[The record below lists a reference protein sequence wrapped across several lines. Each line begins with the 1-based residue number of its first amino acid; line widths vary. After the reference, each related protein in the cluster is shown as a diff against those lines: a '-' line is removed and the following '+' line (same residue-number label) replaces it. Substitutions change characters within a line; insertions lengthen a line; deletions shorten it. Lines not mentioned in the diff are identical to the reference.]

1 MKYSD
6 FIFFSFSSFIY
17 FTRIKSQ
24 VSIFIANNMF
34 DAVSEMELYF
44 IYFETQLNYFND
56 WKLILMIKDLL

>member
-6 FIFFSFSSFIY
+6 FTFFSFSSFIY

-24 VSIFIANNMF
+24 ASIFIANNMF
-34 DAVSEMELYF
+34 DAVLEMELYF

-56 WKLILMIKDLL
+56 WKLIFMIKDLL